1 MPVRKSCDDEPRRT
15 IQDYVLLK
23 TLQDTQTSGSASTRA
38 GLEFVRPSWRVAA
51 WIGALLLLCYAPIL
65 YRLVLNWTTD
75 QDMGHGFF
83 VPLVAGFIVWQRR
96 SALELIPKEP
106 NVWGLAIVILA
117 GVQALAATL
126 GAELFTARLAFLFA
140 VTGSIL
146 YVGGLRWLKAL
157 AFPLVLL
164 LFMIP
169 IPQIIYARLTLSLQ
183 LLASQL
189 AEALIT
195 LSGIPVIRTG
205 NVLELPHQTL
215 NVVEAC
221 SGIRSLI
228 SLSFLSLIYAYFAD
242 RRVWMRWAL
251 LGATVPIAIAAN
263 AIRVAITG
271 LLTQVDTMLAQGIFH
286 EIEGYLVFVIA
297 LAALV
302 LVHKL
307 FSFIAARRTHA
318 PEKS

>member
-1 MPVRKSCDDEPRRT
+1 MGHTEWTLIC
-15 IQDYVLLK
+15 VLLN
-23 TLQDTQTSGSASTRA
+23 TLQDTQTSSSASTRA
-38 GLEFVRPSWRVAA
+38 GLELVRPSWRVAA
-51 WIGALLLLCYAPIL
+51 WIGLLLLLCYGPIL
-65 YRLVLNWTTD
+65 YRLVLNWASD

-96 SALELIPKEP
+96 NNLKQLPREP
-106 NVWGLAIVILA
+106 NPWGLAIVALA
-117 GVQALAATL
+117 GFQALAATL
-126 GAELFTARLAFLFA
+126 GAELFTARLAFIFA

-146 YVGGLRWLKAL
+146 YLGGTRWVKAL
-157 AFPLVLL
+157 AFPLALL

-195 LSGIPVIRTG
+195 ISGIPVIRTG

-228 SLSFLSLIYAYFAD
+228 SLSFLALIYAYFTD
-242 RRVWMRWAL
+242 RRIWMRWAL
-251 LGATVPIAIAAN
+251 LAATVPIAIAAN

-271 LLTQVDTMLAQGIFH
+271 LLTQVNTMLAQGIYH

-297 LAALV
+297 LGTLI
-302 LVHKL
+302 LVHRLLSKV
-307 FSFIAARRTHA
+307 ARRA
-318 PEKS
+318 PAYLES